1 MIKTLAKAQQQER
14 VKFRVPRSV
23 QDAIPIR
30 RIWSDGIFL
39 CGNQYSKTWSF
50 TDINYAIAGKDDKT
64 AMFLDYS
71 ELLNALDSGASAK
84 ITLCNRRV
92 NKAEFE
98 RSVLLPMKGDT
109 LDEYRREFN
118 EMLLAQTAG
127 SNSIVRE
134 RYLTVSVVK
143 RSMLIR
149 RFHTPPPESGK
160 PRAWIPALT
169 LFPLCTLFVLYQVY
183 DAGSAAGENN
193 AWMFCLLVMCAVDMV
208 ALFLLDQLEST
219 AQMREALAVAHQRAE
234 IQAANVKALGD
245 SYTAQRKMTHEFR
258 GYLFTLSDLLAKGNT
273 AAAQSYL
280 DELKVRQT
288 ERILLVNTHNPIID
302 AIFNQKG
309 YAAKEQDIDLH
320 FEINDLS
327 EMSIPSVDLT
337 VVMSNLLDN
346 AIEACEKLE
355 KQERR
360 MAVKAIYNKSD
371 NPPTLFFSVEN
382 ASKSVE
388 IFGDHIPTTKPEPE
402 LHGFGLPNVMDI
414 LHKYGVFYLMDYK
427 DGSFL
432 FCLEWPDTAKQ
443 KAVVTVQ
450 NK

>member
-1 MIKTLAKAQQQER
+1 MLYRLGCTQNCGTAFSSDVLAEENSGHIGFYGLPLPQPYDYDYINILR
-14 VKFRVPRSV
+14 
-23 QDAIPIR
+23 
-30 RIWSDGIFL
+30 FL
-39 CGNQYSKTWSF
+39 
-50 TDINYAIAGKDDKT
+50 IEIA
-64 AMFLDYS
+64 LDYAMS
-71 ELLNALDSGASAK
+71 LTLYRSRWDRRLFVVITGYSCFFSIAALTERALLFYSGMTQAEYVYNKPLYTAFLFLRW
-84 ITLCNRRV
+84 LC
-92 NKAEFE
+92 
-98 RSVLLPMKGDT
+98 
-109 LDEYRREFN
+109 
-118 EMLLAQTAG
+118 
-127 SNSIVRE
+127 IVAF
-134 RYLTVSVVK
+134 V
-143 RSMLIR
+143 MLIR

>member
-1 MIKTLAKAQQQER
+1 MGYVL
-14 VKFRVPRSV
+14 S
-23 QDAIPIR
+23 
-30 RIWSDGIFL
+30 IF
-39 CGNQYSKTWSF
+39 
-50 TDINYAIAGKDDKT
+50 
-64 AMFLDYS
+64 
-71 ELLNALDSGASAK
+71 LNALQTWLYTKLWDSFFIRRFSGRKFWSYWLLWTA
-84 ITLCNRRV
+84 ITTVIINVLPYDYDYINILRFLIEIALDYAMSLTLYRSRWDRRLFVVITGYSCFFSIAALTERALLFYSGMTQAEYVYNKPLYTAFLFLRWLC
-92 NKAEFE
+92 
-98 RSVLLPMKGDT
+98 
-109 LDEYRREFN
+109 
-118 EMLLAQTAG
+118 
-127 SNSIVRE
+127 IVAF
-134 RYLTVSVVK
+134 V
-143 RSMLIR
+143 MLIR

-355 KQERR
+355 K
-360 MAVKAIYNKSD
+360 
-371 NPPTLFFSVEN
+371 
-382 ASKSVE
+382 
-388 IFGDHIPTTKPEPE
+388 
-402 LHGFGLPNVMDI
+402 
-414 LHKYGVFYLMDYK
+414 
-427 DGSFL
+427 
-432 FCLEWPDTAKQ
+432 
-443 KAVVTVQ
+443 
-450 NK
+450 

>member
-1 MIKTLAKAQQQER
+1 MGYVL
-14 VKFRVPRSV
+14 S
-23 QDAIPIR
+23 
-30 RIWSDGIFL
+30 IF
-39 CGNQYSKTWSF
+39 
-50 TDINYAIAGKDDKT
+50 
-64 AMFLDYS
+64 
-71 ELLNALDSGASAK
+71 LNALQTWLYTKLWDSFFIRRFSGRKFWSYWLLWTA
-84 ITLCNRRV
+84 ITTVIINVLPYDYDYINILRFLIEIALDYAMSLTLYRSRWDRRLFVVITGYSCFFSIAALTERALLFYSGMTQAEYVYNKPLYTAFLFLRWLC
-92 NKAEFE
+92 
-98 RSVLLPMKGDT
+98 
-109 LDEYRREFN
+109 
-118 EMLLAQTAG
+118 
-127 SNSIVRE
+127 IVAF
-134 RYLTVSVVK
+134 V
-143 RSMLIR
+143 MLIR

-245 SYTAQRKMTHEFR
+245 SYTAQRKMTHAFR